1 MSKSKESS
9 KEEKVAKNIK
19 FVQLS
24 IGSIKRLP
32 VTQSR
37 SPEAEKF
44 LFFHCLLDGEQFNI
58 IRVLY
63 GRRNFM
69 QIFFGKSSEQ

>member
-1 MSKSKESS
+1 MSKSKEIS
-9 KEEKVAKNIK
+9 KEEKLAKNIK

-44 LFFHCLLDGEQFNI
+44 LFYFTVYLTGSSSGFDTP
-58 IRVLY
+58 
-63 GRRNFM
+63 
-69 QIFFGKSSEQ
+69 KSYFIG